1 MKQKR
6 TLLGLAF
13 SEWLWLC
20 VLIGAIALSCV
31 TTWTHT
37 HQIIDS
43 DSAAEMVLSR
53 HLFENDGILSEDW
66 CYSTEL
72 RVLYIQLIFAPLFH
86 LFEDWQMVRFV
97 GTLILHALLLVSYGY
112 LVRKACMN
120 KKAFLIGS
128 SLLLMPTSVFYG
140 SLVLYHVSYTPHITI
155 GFFVTGL
162 VLALMEDWQR
172 RRVGWL
178 AWHAVCVIALSFA
191 ASLGGFRQLA
201 ITHAP
206 LALLAVIRMHR
217 ARNRREGGKATLMLA
232 CVGAAAIAGCAG
244 LIVNMGWQDVYSFQN
259 FSGMMLTSIS
269 PEKLLGMV
277 VGMLKLFGYREGL
290 QLTTITGLLSVAGV
304 IVFAGCVMHSVRGL
318 LRSDDSRP
326 EGHRIVEGMLPC
338 GLAVIILIFV
348 LTRQNTFAESY
359 FIPYTVWFIPLLA
372 QMMTTL
378 PDREEAAASRLPKCI
393 TSQKLVAYAL
403 CGICL
408 LNGLANM
415 RSFNNPQAFGQEY
428 APGMD
433 LPPDKTF
440 QLAPVCDYLT
450 ENGYDLGYT
459 TFWNGNVLTEMTDGA
474 VRTVNVETKNG
485 AWQYYD
491 WLSLK
496 SNRTMDAAKPFLLL
510 EGSEQAMLSGTPL
523 EGLVSQTWEENGFAV
538 YDIPDLEAFREVF
551 DAERRNF

>member
-1 MKQKR
+1 MNKR
-6 TLLGLAF
+6 KIFLKMSA

-31 TTWTHT
+31 TTWTHSN
-37 HQIIDS
+37 QIIDS
-43 DSAAEMVLSR
+43 DSAAELVLSS
-53 HLFENDGILSEDW
+53 HLEEEGGILSEDW
-66 CYSTEL
+66 FYSTEL
-72 RVLYIQLIFAPLFH
+72 RVLNVQLVFKLMFG
-86 LFEDWQMVRFV
+86 LFEDWQLVRFA
-97 GTLILHALLLVSYGY
+97 GTMMLQMILLLSYAC
-112 LVRKACMN
+112 LVYQARMNRKA
-120 KKAFLIGS
+120 FFIGGA
-128 SLLLMPTSVFYG
+128 LLLMPTSVFFG
-140 SLVLYHVSYTPHITI
+140 SMVLYHVHYVPH
-155 GFFVTGL
+155 L
-162 VLALMEDWQR
+162 
-172 RRVGWL
+172 
-178 AWHAVCVIALSFA
+178 ALSFWITA
-191 ASLGGFRQLA
+191 LLLGVLRSVEEIKPGWVAWYAVCLLALSFGSGLGGFRQLA

-232 CVGAAAIAGCAG
+232 CVGAAAVAGCAG
-244 LIVNMGWQDVYSFQN
+244 LIVNMGWQNVYSFQN

-318 LRSDDSRP
+318 LRSDDARP

-378 PDREEAAASRLPKCI
+378 PDREEAAASRLPKWI

-474 VRTVNVETKNG
+474 VRTVNVETRNG

-496 SNRTMDAAKPFLLL
+496 SNRTMEAAKPFLLL
-510 EGSEQAMLSGTPL
+510 ESSEQAMLSGTPL